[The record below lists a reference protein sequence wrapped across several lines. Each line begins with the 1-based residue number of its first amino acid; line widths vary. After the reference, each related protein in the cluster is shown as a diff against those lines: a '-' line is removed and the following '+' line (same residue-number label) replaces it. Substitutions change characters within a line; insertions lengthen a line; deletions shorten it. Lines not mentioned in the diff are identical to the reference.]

1 VALPTDPIKPQP
13 QALQRYRILHGD
25 FMLED
30 MKDQIW
36 DPSFRQHDDEIPAAV
51 ELTQGTGPDFF

>member
-1 VALPTDPIKPQP
+1 LPTDPIKPQP
-13 QALQRYRILHGD
+13 QALQRYRILLGD

-36 DPSFRQHDDEIPAAV
+36 DPSFRQRDDEILAAV
-51 ELTQGTGPDFF
+51 ELAQDPGQTFF